1 MLGANVNLPNA
12 HGNTPLHRAAKHG
25 HVQIALALRHHGA
38 DVQLK
43 NGRGETAAESSRTE
57 ALRDELL
64 RGVEPAAM
72 MSTPPVPGT
81 DEPGARGANGLRA
94 ELQAQAQAE
103 RRRRDKT
110 LAAKACLPRPP
121 RALHPVPTAAATC
134 AYRARKHPKARIHKD
149 APTGGL
155 PAQLA
160 GAA

>member
-1 MLGANVNLPNA
+1 MERRKSARRYRLNSIPTRVKNRQYA

-72 MSTPPVPGT
+72 MSTPPV
-81 DEPGARGANGLRA
+81 RRA
-94 ELQAQAQAE
+94 
-103 RRRRDKT
+103 
-110 LAAKACLPRPP
+110 PR
-121 RALHPVPTAAATC
+121 
-134 AYRARKHPKARIHKD
+134 
-149 APTGGL
+149 
-155 PAQLA
+155 
-160 GAA
+160 